1 MRQLGELITQIIV
14 LIKGVSLSLYSRS
27 LQCINRDLSE
37 EFYTLSSFPD
47 SLYKKVTL
55 LKYFHSYMT
64 EHLLKAGG
72 TAGECTCHLAE
83 SGFL

>member
-1 MRQLGELITQIIV
+1 MTLRYNYV
-14 LIKGVSLSLYSRS
+14 CRS
-27 LQCINRDLSE
+27 LQLINRDLSE

-55 LKYFHSYMT
+55 LKYFRSYMT

-72 TAGECTCHLAE
+72 SAGTCICL
-83 SGFL
+83 FLDFLCHS